1 MRLLVITTATYH
13 QPPVMSPNDSSLREY
28 LREIARYP
36 LLSPEQE
43 IQLGR
48 QVVRMQQPDCT
59 DREQRQGQR
68 ARDKFIQ
75 SNLKLVVNIAKKY
88 DGRQRK
94 AMMLMDLIQE
104 GNIGLAR
111 AVDMFDPSR
120 GYRFTTYA
128 YWWIKQAI
136 HRAIANN
143 DNMIRIPS
151 SLHEK
156 IIKIVKVQTMLMQQ
170 LGRLPSQQEIA
181 DELGITIDEMVTAIQ
196 RNQSTSSLDATGA
209 ELDRSAIIDFIA
221 DESQSGA
228 LDAIEN
234 SDAIDK
240 MFEIYGQYI
249 DQTTRYI
256 IECRLLDK
264 PMSWVELQEHTGHG
278 ITKLQSMHASGLSR
292 LRLMLD
298 PIIN

>member
-1 MRLLVITTATYH
+1 MA
-13 QPPVMSPNDSSLREY
+13 QNDSSLKEY

-48 QVVRMQQPDCT
+48 QVVKMQQPTCT

-68 ARDKFIQ
+68 ARDKFIK

-94 AMMLMDLIQE
+94 AMMLLDLIQE

-128 YWWIKQAI
+128 YWWIRQAI

-143 DNMIRIPS
+143 DNMIRMPS

-156 IIKIVKVQTMLMQQ
+156 IIKIAKVQSRLTQE

-181 DELGITIDEMVTAIQ
+181 NDLDITIDEMITAVQ
-196 RNQSTSSLDATGA
+196 RNQSATSLDATSIDS
-209 ELDRSAIIDFIA
+209 DRSAIINFIT
-221 DESQSGA
+221 DESQHGS
-228 LDAIEN
+228 LEAIQN
-234 SDAIDK
+234 NDAIDK
-240 MFEIYGQYI
+240 MFLIYGQYI
-249 DQTTRYI
+249 DKTTRYI

-264 PMSWVELQEHTGHG
+264 PTSWRELCEQTGHT
-278 ITKLQSMHASGLSR
+278 IAKLQSMHASGLSR
-292 LRLMLD
+292 LRLMLRVD
-298 PIIN
+298 D

>member
-1 MRLLVITTATYH
+1 MA
-13 QPPVMSPNDSSLREY
+13 QNDSSLREY

-48 QVVRMQQPDCT
+48 QVVRMQQPTCT

-68 ARDKFIQ
+68 ARDKFIK
-75 SNLKLVVNIAKKY
+75 SNLRLVVNIAKKY

-94 AMMLMDLIQE
+94 AMMLLDLIQE

-128 YWWIKQAI
+128 YWSIRQSI

-143 DNMIRIPS
+143 DNMIRMPS

-156 IIKIVKVQTMLMQQ
+156 IIKIAKVQSRLTQE

-181 DELGITIDEMVTAIQ
+181 DDLDITIDEMITAVQ
-196 RNQSTSSLDATGA
+196 RNQSATSLDATGIDS
-209 ELDRSAIIDFIA
+209 DRSAIINFVT
-221 DESQSGA
+221 DESQHGS
-228 LDAIEN
+228 LEAIQN
-234 SDAIDK
+234 NDAIDK
-240 MFEIYGQYI
+240 MFLIYGQYI
-249 DQTTRYI
+249 DKTTRYI

-264 PMSWVELQEHTGHG
+264 PTSWRELCEQTGHT
-278 ITKLQSMHASGLSR
+278 IAKLQSMHASGLSR
-292 LRLMLD
+292 LRLMLRVD
-298 PIIN
+298 D

>member
-1 MRLLVITTATYH
+1 
-13 QPPVMSPNDSSLREY
+13 MSQNDSSLKEY

-48 QVVRMQQPDCT
+48 QVVKMQQSDCT
-59 DREQRQGQR
+59 DRELRQGQR

-94 AMMLMDLIQE
+94 AMMLLDLIQE

-143 DNMIRIPS
+143 DNMIRMPS

-156 IIKIVKVQTMLMQQ
+156 IIKITKIQIKLTQE
-170 LGRLPSQQEIA
+170 LGRLPSQLEIA
-181 DELGITIDEMVTAIQ
+181 NELGISLDEMMMAIQ
-196 RNQSTSSLDATGA
+196 RNQSTTSLDSTIIDS
-209 ELDRSAIIDFIA
+209 DRSSIIDFIS
-221 DESQSGA
+221 DENQSGM
-228 LDAIEN
+228 LSAIEN
-234 SDAIDK
+234 TDAIDK
-240 MFEIYGQYI
+240 MLDIYGKYI
-249 DQTTRYI
+249 DEKTRYI
-256 IECRLLDK
+256 IQCRLMDT
-264 PMSWVELQEHTGHG
+264 PTSWRELCEHTGFG
-278 ITKLQSMHASGLSR
+278 ITKIQSMYSSGIRR
-292 LRLMLD
+292 LRLMLSAD
-298 PIIN
+298 D

>member
-1 MRLLVITTATYH
+1 MA
-13 QPPVMSPNDSSLREY
+13 QNDSSLREY

-48 QVVRMQQPDCT
+48 QVVRMQQPTCT
-59 DREQRQGQR
+59 DREQQQGQR
-68 ARDKFIQ
+68 ARDKFIK

-94 AMMLMDLIQE
+94 AMMLLDLIQE

-128 YWWIKQAI
+128 YWWIRQAI

-143 DNMIRIPS
+143 DNMIRMPS

-156 IIKIVKVQTMLMQQ
+156 IIKIAKVQSRLTQE

-181 DELGITIDEMVTAIQ
+181 DDLGITIDEMITAVQ
-196 RNQSTSSLDATGA
+196 RNQSATSLDATSVDS
-209 ELDRSAIIDFIA
+209 DRSAIINFIT
-221 DESQSGA
+221 DKSQHGS
-228 LDAIEN
+228 LEAIQN
-234 SDAIDK
+234 NDAIDK
-240 MFEIYGQYI
+240 MFLIYGQYI
-249 DQTTRYI
+249 DKTTRYI

-264 PMSWVELQEHTGHG
+264 PTSWRELCEQTGHT
-278 ITKLQSMHASGLSR
+278 IAKLQSMHASGLSR
-292 LRLMLD
+292 LRLMLRVD
-298 PIIN
+298 D

>member
-1 MRLLVITTATYH
+1 MA
-13 QPPVMSPNDSSLREY
+13 QNDSSLKEY

-48 QVVRMQQPDCT
+48 QVVRMQQPTCT

-68 ARDKFIQ
+68 ARDKFIK

-94 AMMLMDLIQE
+94 AMMLLDLIQE

-128 YWWIKQAI
+128 YWWIRQAI

-143 DNMIRIPS
+143 DNMIRMPS

-156 IIKIVKVQTMLMQQ
+156 IIKIAKVQSRLTQE

-181 DELGITIDEMVTAIQ
+181 DDLDITIDEMITAVQ
-196 RNQSTSSLDATGA
+196 RNQSATSLDATSIDS
-209 ELDRSAIIDFIA
+209 DRSAIINFIT
-221 DESQSGA
+221 DESQDGS
-228 LDAIEN
+228 LEVIQN
-234 SDAIDK
+234 NDAIDK
-240 MFEIYGQYI
+240 MFLIYEQYI
-249 DQTTRYI
+249 DKTTRYI

-264 PMSWVELQEHTGHG
+264 PTSWRELCDQTGHT
-278 ITKLQSMHASGLSR
+278 IAKLQSMHASGLSR
-292 LRLMLD
+292 LRLMLRVD
-298 PIIN
+298 D

>member
-1 MRLLVITTATYH
+1 MA
-13 QPPVMSPNDSSLREY
+13 QNDSSLREY

-48 QVVRMQQPDCT
+48 QVVRMQQPTCT

-68 ARDKFIQ
+68 ARDKFIK

-94 AMMLMDLIQE
+94 AMMLLDLIQE

-128 YWWIKQAI
+128 YWWIRQAI

-143 DNMIRIPS
+143 DNMIRMPS

-156 IIKIVKVQTMLMQQ
+156 IIKIAKVQSRLTQE

-181 DELGITIDEMVTAIQ
+181 DDLDITIDEMITAVQ
-196 RNQSTSSLDATGA
+196 RNQSATSLDATSINS
-209 ELDRSAIIDFIA
+209 DRSAIINFIT
-221 DESQSGA
+221 DESQDGS
-228 LDAIEN
+228 LDAIQN
-234 SDAIDK
+234 NDAIDK
-240 MFEIYGQYI
+240 MFLIYGQYI

-264 PMSWVELQEHTGHG
+264 PTSWRELCEQTGHT
-278 ITKLQSMHASGLSR
+278 IAKLQSMHASGLSR
-292 LRLMLD
+292 LRLMLRVD
-298 PIIN
+298 D

>member
-1 MRLLVITTATYH
+1 
-13 QPPVMSPNDSSLREY
+13 MSQNDSSLKEY

-48 QVVRMQQPDCT
+48 QVVRMQQPTCT
-59 DREQRQGQR
+59 DREQRLGQR
-68 ARDKFIQ
+68 ARDKFIK

-94 AMMLMDLIQE
+94 AMMLLDLIQE

-128 YWWIKQAI
+128 YWWIRQAI

-143 DNMIRIPS
+143 DNMIRMPS

-156 IIKIVKVQTMLMQQ
+156 IIKIAKVQSRLTQE

-181 DELGITIDEMVTAIQ
+181 DDLDITLDEMIAAVQ
-196 RNQSTSSLDATGA
+196 RNQSATSLDATSIDS
-209 ELDRSAIIDFIA
+209 DRSAIINFIT
-221 DESQSGA
+221 DEGQSGA
-228 LDAIEN
+228 LEAIQN
-234 SDAIDK
+234 NDAIDK
-240 MFEIYGQYI
+240 MFLIYGQYI

-264 PMSWVELQEHTGHG
+264 PTSWRELCEQTGHT

-292 LRLMLD
+292 LRLMLRVD
-298 PIIN
+298 D

>member
-1 MRLLVITTATYH
+1 MA
-13 QPPVMSPNDSSLREY
+13 QNDSSLREY

-48 QVVRMQQPDCT
+48 QVVRMQQPTCT

-68 ARDKFIQ
+68 ARDKFIK

-94 AMMLMDLIQE
+94 AMMLLDLIQE

-128 YWWIKQAI
+128 YWWIRQAI

-143 DNMIRIPS
+143 DNMIRMPS

-156 IIKIVKVQTMLMQQ
+156 IIKIAKVQSRLTQE

-181 DELGITIDEMVTAIQ
+181 DDLDITIDEMITAVQ
-196 RNQSTSSLDATGA
+196 RNQSATSLDATSIDS
-209 ELDRSAIIDFIA
+209 DRSAIINFIT
-221 DESQSGA
+221 DESQHGS
-228 LDAIEN
+228 LEAIQN
-234 SDAIDK
+234 NDAIDK
-240 MFEIYGQYI
+240 MFLIYGQYI
-249 DQTTRYI
+249 DKTTRYS

-264 PMSWVELQEHTGHG
+264 PTSWRELCDQTGHT
-278 ITKLQSMHASGLSR
+278 IAKLQSMHASGLSR
-292 LRLMLD
+292 LRLMLRVD
-298 PIIN
+298 D

>member
-1 MRLLVITTATYH
+1 MA
-13 QPPVMSPNDSSLREY
+13 QNDSSLREY

-48 QVVRMQQPDCT
+48 QVVKMQQPTCT

-68 ARDKFIQ
+68 ARDKFIK

-94 AMMLMDLIQE
+94 AMMLLDLIQE

-128 YWWIKQAI
+128 YWWIRQAI

-143 DNMIRIPS
+143 DNMIRMPS

-156 IIKIVKVQTMLMQQ
+156 IIKIAKVQSRLTQE

-181 DELGITIDEMVTAIQ
+181 DDLDITIDEMITAVQ
-196 RNQSTSSLDATGA
+196 RNQSATSLDATGIDS
-209 ELDRSAIIDFIA
+209 DRSAIINFVT
-221 DESQSGA
+221 DESQHGS
-228 LDAIEN
+228 LEAIQN
-234 SDAIDK
+234 NDAIDK
-240 MFEIYGQYI
+240 MFLIYGQYI
-249 DQTTRYI
+249 DKTTRYI

-264 PMSWVELQEHTGHG
+264 PTSWRELREQTGHT
-278 ITKLQSMHASGLSR
+278 IAKLQSMHASGLSR
-292 LRLMLD
+292 LRLMLRVD
-298 PIIN
+298 D

>member
-1 MRLLVITTATYH
+1 MA
-13 QPPVMSPNDSSLREY
+13 QNDSSLREY

-48 QVVRMQQPDCT
+48 QVVRMQQPTCT

-68 ARDKFIQ
+68 ARDKFIK

-94 AMMLMDLIQE
+94 AMMLLDLIQE

-128 YWWIKQAI
+128 YWWIRQAI

-143 DNMIRIPS
+143 DNMIRMPS

-156 IIKIVKVQTMLMQQ
+156 IIKIAKVQSRLAQE

-181 DELGITIDEMVTAIQ
+181 DDLDITIDEMITAVQ
-196 RNQSTSSLDATGA
+196 RNQSATSLDATGIDS
-209 ELDRSAIIDFIA
+209 DRSAIINFIT
-221 DESQSGA
+221 DESQHSS
-228 LDAIEN
+228 LDAIQN
-234 SDAIDK
+234 NDAIDK
-240 MFEIYGQYI
+240 MFLIYGQYI
-249 DQTTRYI
+249 DKTTRYI

-264 PMSWVELQEHTGHG
+264 PTSWRELCEQTGHT
-278 ITKLQSMHASGLSR
+278 IAKLQSMHASGLSR
-292 LRLMLD
+292 LRLMLRVD
-298 PIIN
+298 D

>member
-1 MRLLVITTATYH
+1 
-13 QPPVMSPNDSSLREY
+13 
-28 LREIARYP
+28 
-36 LLSPEQE
+36 
-43 IQLGR
+43 
-48 QVVRMQQPDCT
+48 
-59 DREQRQGQR
+59 
-68 ARDKFIQ
+68 
-75 SNLKLVVNIAKKY
+75 
-88 DGRQRK
+88 
-94 AMMLMDLIQE
+94 
-104 GNIGLAR
+104 
-111 AVDMFDPSR
+111 
-120 GYRFTTYA
+120 
-128 YWWIKQAI
+128 
-136 HRAIANN
+136 
-143 DNMIRIPS
+143 MIRIPS

-181 DELGITIDEMVTAIQ
+181 GELGITIDEMATAIQ

-209 ELDRSAIIDFIA
+209 ELDRSAIIDFIV
-221 DESQSGA
+221 DENQSGA

-234 SDAIDK
+234 NDAIDK

-264 PMSWVELQEHTGHG
+264 PTSWRELCEQTGHT
-278 ITKLQSMHASGLSR
+278 IAKLQSMHASGISR

>member
-1 MRLLVITTATYH
+1 MA
-13 QPPVMSPNDSSLREY
+13 QNDSSLREY

-48 QVVRMQQPDCT
+48 QVVRMQQPTCT

-68 ARDKFIQ
+68 ARDKFIK

-94 AMMLMDLIQE
+94 AMMLLDLIQE

-128 YWWIKQAI
+128 YWWIRQAI

-143 DNMIRIPS
+143 DNMIRMPS

-156 IIKIVKVQTMLMQQ
+156 IIKIAKVQSRLTQE

-181 DELGITIDEMVTAIQ
+181 DDLDITIDEMITAVQ
-196 RNQSTSSLDATGA
+196 RNQSATSLDATSIDS
-209 ELDRSAIIDFIA
+209 DRSAIINFIT
-221 DESQSGA
+221 DESQYGS
-228 LDAIEN
+228 LEAIQN
-234 SDAIDK
+234 NDAIDK
-240 MFEIYGQYI
+240 MFLIYGQYI
-249 DQTTRYI
+249 DKTTRYI

-264 PMSWVELQEHTGHG
+264 PTSWRELCEQTGHT
-278 ITKLQSMHASGLSR
+278 ITKLQSMHASGISR
-292 LRLMLD
+292 LRLMLRVD
-298 PIIN
+298 D

>member
-1 MRLLVITTATYH
+1 MAK
-13 QPPVMSPNDSSLREY
+13 NDSSLREY

-68 ARDKFIQ
+68 ARDKFIK

-94 AMMLMDLIQE
+94 AMMLLDLIQE

-128 YWWIKQAI
+128 YWWIRQAI

-143 DNMIRIPS
+143 DNMIRMPS

-156 IIKIVKVQTMLMQQ
+156 IIKIAKVQSRLTQE

-181 DELGITIDEMVTAIQ
+181 DDLNITIDEMITAIQ
-196 RNQSTSSLDATGA
+196 RNQSATSLDATSIDS
-209 ELDRSAIIDFIA
+209 DRSAIINFIT
-221 DESQSGA
+221 DERQHGS
-228 LDAIEN
+228 LDAIQN
-234 SDAIDK
+234 NDAIDK
-240 MFEIYGQYI
+240 MFLIYDQYI
-249 DQTTRYI
+249 DKTTRYI

-264 PMSWVELQEHTGHG
+264 PTSWRELCEQTGHT
-278 ITKLQSMHASGLSR
+278 IARLQSMHASGLSR
-292 LRLMLD
+292 LRLMLRVD
-298 PIIN
+298 D

>member
-1 MRLLVITTATYH
+1 
-13 QPPVMSPNDSSLREY
+13 MSQNDSSLKEY

-48 QVVRMQQPDCT
+48 QIARMQQPDCSNH
-59 DREQRQGQR
+59 ELRQGQR
-68 ARDKFIQ
+68 ARDRFIQ

-94 AMMLMDLIQE
+94 AMMLLDLIQE

-143 DNMIRIPS
+143 DNMIRMPS

-156 IIKIVKVQTMLMQQ
+156 IIRITKIRN
-170 LGRLPSQQEIA
+170 RLISELNRVPTSQEIA
-181 DELGITIDEMVTAIQ
+181 DELGITLDEMMTAIE
-196 RNQSTSSLDATGA
+196 RNQSTPSLDATIA
-209 ELDRSAIIDFIA
+209 NSERSSIIDFIT
-221 DESQSGA
+221 DEDQPTA
-228 LDAIEN
+228 MDTIEN
-234 SDAIDK
+234 RDAIDA
-240 MFEIYGQYI
+240 MFQIYGKYI
-249 DQTTRYI
+249 DETTRYI
-256 IECRLLDK
+256 IECRLLDT
-264 PMSWVELQEHTGHG
+264 PTSWRELGEQTGFG

-292 LRLMLD
+292 LRLMLRAD
-298 PIIN
+298 D

>member
-1 MRLLVITTATYH
+1 MA
-13 QPPVMSPNDSSLREY
+13 QNDSSLREY

-48 QVVRMQQPDCT
+48 QVARMQQPTCT

-68 ARDKFIQ
+68 ARDKFIK

-94 AMMLMDLIQE
+94 AMMLLDLIQE

-128 YWWIKQAI
+128 YWWIRQAI

-143 DNMIRIPS
+143 DNMIRMPS

-156 IIKIVKVQTMLMQQ
+156 IIKIAKVQSRLTQE

-181 DELGITIDEMVTAIQ
+181 DDLDITIDEMVTAIQ
-196 RNQSTSSLDATGA
+196 RNQSTSSLDAISV
-209 ELDRSAIIDFIA
+209 ELDRSATINFIA
-221 DESQSGA
+221 DENQSGA

-234 SDAIDK
+234 NDAIDK
-240 MFEIYGQYI
+240 MLEIYGQYI

-264 PMSWVELQEHTGHG
+264 PTSWLKLCEQTGHG
-278 ITKLQSMHASGLSR
+278 IAKLQSMHASGLSR
-292 LRLMLD
+292 LRLMLRTD
-298 PIIN
+298 D